1 MKIEVPKIHRYYSTF
16 FKKKKRVGRRY
27 LAGEMPN
34 NFRLL
39 HTTHYSI
46 FTILHPSSNATTISG
61 QRLLWPISKT
71 KYSTILGRCPLVLYI
86 RKGTFILNPHGRCR
100 VVAGVEPMFSVGSEP
115 RGWSSKSERKEKLN
129 YLQEYV
135 WWGKKK
141 TTICKRQANLCSLH
155 ANTKSHQ
162 VHNIIEVNT

>member
-1 MKIEVPKIHRYYSTF
+1 MKIEVPKIHRYYSIF

-71 KYSTILGRCPLVLYI
+71 KYSTILGRCPLVVYI

-100 VVAGVEPMFSVGSEP
+100 VVAGDEPMFSVGSEP

-141 TTICKRQANLCSLH
+141 NYYLQEAGKFYVVCMHTQNHTRYTIL
-155 ANTKSHQ
+155 
-162 VHNIIEVNT
+162 